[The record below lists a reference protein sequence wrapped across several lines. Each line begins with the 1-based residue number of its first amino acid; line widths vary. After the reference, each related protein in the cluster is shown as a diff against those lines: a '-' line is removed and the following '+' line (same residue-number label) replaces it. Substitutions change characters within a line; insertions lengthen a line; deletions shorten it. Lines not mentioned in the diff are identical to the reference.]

1 MDEEPDDLAPYK
13 GSFEFL
19 RSLGM
24 GGAEL
29 VDFIKTYGIE
39 VAAVQLRIKAQALR
53 KFLHSSADLQHVGAA
68 LREVHLRR
76 AGKRVALT
84 PVQRTNFNILI
95 DNIRALVG
103 TAPLARRLGL
113 TRQAIYAIVAAG
125 GPVTATSFVAS
136 VAQLL
141 NYNTMTGF
149 LSALQ
154 DGVPGHTAIKRKDF
168 KQPQRLKRKRDLAAA
183 PVQEAT

>member
-1 MDEEPDDLAPYK
+1 MEEGTEDLAQYR

-29 VDFIKTYGIE
+29 VDFVRTYGVE
-39 VAAVQLRIKAQALR
+39 VAAVQLRLKPLALR
-53 KFLHSSADLQHVGAA
+53 KFLQGAAELQHVGAA

-84 PVQRTNFNILI
+84 SVQRSNFNTLV
-95 DNIRALVG
+95 DNIRGLVG
-103 TAPLARRLGL
+103 TSPLARRLGI

-125 GPVTATSFVAS
+125 GPATATSFVAA
-136 VAQLL
+136 VGQLL
-141 NYNTMTGF
+141 NFNTMTGF
-149 LSALQ
+149 LGALQ
-154 DGVPGHTAIKRKDF
+154 DGVPGHGIIKRKDF
-168 KQPQRLKRKRDLAAA
+168 KRQQRPKRKRDLATA
-183 PVQEAT
+183 PVQEAK